1 MDIKKVFNSGGVMVP
16 NPNYNPK
23 SKKNTEPPLVLSQD
37 LSKVG
42 SIYNDLNV
50 ASDEFGHV
58 FTGQDDAKKAEIYQK
73 FGLTLTKDDYYNGN
87 LDRQLADAQSASS
100 KLIHG
105 VEQAIVSEIGIGT
118 IKAFSDIADAIGQ
131 YIGASDK
138 DYSNPLSRTLE
149 EWQNKFNEDVAPIYT
164 TPGVDIA
171 HGGLGDAGWWASN
184 MPSIMSSLTLLI
196 PSSGIVK
203 TIGYAGKAAK
213 ASSVGRQIG
222 KATTAAARWSARA
235 TKLDNLDAARKT
247 YGYLT
252 STQGQALLKEGT
264 KVAATAALSR
274 TMENYQEARQVY
286 DDMYAQASK
295 ELAKMKPEQYAAFL
309 NRNETALKGVD
320 TNNKDEVAK
329 AIARTSADRTFAIDY
344 LNTVSDIMQ
353 IYALRNMFKGVRNI
367 GAKSKITRAHRQ
379 SLEALAA
386 KNAGKEFTPSTGTA
400 KNIKNWFVDNL
411 FDSKTA
417 IAGEFSEGIEEAV
430 NYIAQQEGM
439 NLGTVMLDS
448 SKDSRLSNRLAQY
461 AKEPGLYESAFWGVL
476 GGVVFQGLGSGFK
489 RGELAI
495 DRYIDYKHRKENP
508 KTKEK
513 VTKPSWSELWEM
525 PEYKRRIADINA
537 RNADLQDYINKL
549 DMIINK
555 HKNPYETGEDGQSR
569 DISAAEE
576 DFLKEKAYNDMLTNM
591 TLRAM
596 DSGNYDLLKEYL
608 KSDEVKQSLVQS
620 GLVSEQEAAAYQ
632 QNAIANM
639 EKLEEKY
646 DENVRVLNRLSSRI
660 NKNREEPIPVE
671 YLQIIARENI
681 NHQLQSESLEKQI
694 AAYEIDESKQK
705 QFFGDK
711 LDQTIN
717 YKDAVRLVFLTEQLG
732 ELEAEKKELLKDK
745 DNLKT
750 VIGQQDLEELNAN
763 INLVRDLVYNLNPE
777 NGINNLMFAIGNSFS
792 VERIGN
798 KFATNESNSQY
809 LNFRDMLNSLEKEED
824 IDLQQ
829 QQAKDYFVKID
840 KRLAELTSAKAYDA
854 KVLDDTIR
862 RAYDSKQSI
871 KKIAT
876 DLHDTYVKLAKLQ
889 TAAAIERSQIAIT
902 EQEVLNEVNKLHNFM
917 NDARIEAI
925 NQAKMKLTTLAD
937 KYGSLAVRNAL
948 ADKYCGNSVTT
959 DYFGDTEEDLANGKL
974 FNNATDIL
982 HLDSN
987 VNKNL
992 YSIIDDIL
1000 ATHDDVKAAQN
1011 QSSTISQEPDSG
1023 SQNSEV
1029 DNTSAEATETK
1040 IKPLESETEAIAT
1053 TQSPLGQ
1060 AAQTNT
1066 IELKANG
1073 ETYAILTPSSK
1084 VDGGYTLDVVQGQPR
1099 ATALLNDDT
1108 VYKKNGVSITED
1120 FVITQ
1125 KPIVKRNNDGS
1136 LTTIEQGL
1144 INKATEDNITKAGEE
1159 EVNNP
1164 IGKSNEPMASTSLSS
1179 TGVVRAN
1186 NSPTQTSNGNNNSEG
1201 LQTEESND
1209 DTLISKANDEIKK
1222 IVLTAINKE
1231 SSVDWNSLRDNL
1243 NKKYVETADDSAN
1256 VGHYVDVAINS
1267 WKKLYDRKLAG
1278 KTNIVD
1284 EVTILNSS
1292 ISEKTKKG
1300 KILEDYHKSID
1311 KLVETYKEDVAC
1323 DYIDGKYYIRISD
1336 LLNYCNDKAD
1346 NTGVG
1351 DLLYQNM
1358 LNYMNNSDKFVVIA
1372 ENLEDVLAKAKQSAQ
1387 SKLANLNN
1395 NTTTLYGINF
1405 DGYIAELI
1413 ASGMNN
1419 EAAKVLDIIDNL
1431 QLGDKISYKKSD
1443 NTIMF
1448 MVGDTPIGYL
1458 PIPRTAG
1465 LPLKNV
1471 VPDGRRWQYNDEW
1484 VTDILVNPNGTV
1496 TSSLKELF
1504 RNWLT
1509 NLDNKDIAELNN
1521 IIIQV
1526 AFNTQLKQSDLNKLS
1541 DKFLKNPE
1549 VVKAIKNGF
1558 IKPDADKVKL
1568 LKGIAKVWGY
1578 TRQVTGSS
1586 IAETNEIRELS
1597 LDTWFDN
1604 QIASSFNMVETLY
1617 NNESGTV
1624 QVGFI
1629 SDGELITTK
1638 PEDKLPIS
1646 KAIGNKHKGQVKIAV
1661 AESIGTLTV
1670 AGDINGKTSLKFS
1683 GIKGSI
1689 AKNNTVVVIP
1699 SRSGRHGYVHAY
1711 PTEITAKQV
1720 KSQAKEVV
1728 KTALDEI
1735 KRIGKEG
1742 TTEEIGNNLQNYLML
1757 LINSGNNSNT
1767 PLFRLNGYGVQ
1778 DFNYKTHGKFGFQI
1792 NYKDINGV
1800 QRWFTISWKA
1810 YNETTNSIGTRNKL
1824 AYHYSGSSEIVEDTN
1839 KAIEE
1844 LIKVISDNAKFNLG
1858 FGFIKSDNNNNII
1871 LKGLAHRNKEGKFVI
1886 SIPNQREFEFN
1897 SFNDFIIDNDLV
1909 SLTTKPSTNG
1919 TNYNRQSITGNQAA
1933 NQTLKIRFED
1943 NSRTP
1948 VEESEDMLSGITK
1961 TTSEQVL
1968 DILKDSK
1975 HSRTAGR
1982 RLAKL
1987 ILGKKV
1993 KNLKIDN
2000 KIFDLFPQ
2008 NIKFVNENIGAFA
2021 DVNVGN
2027 DYTIVN
2033 NNENI
2038 KLAPGQVVVGK
2049 EWLELLNGSI
2059 TQKKEAVRK
2068 LVHER
2073 LHLVLHSDGNNKYI
2087 EQIRE
2092 IFDEFKEKNTNENLN
2107 VYYYLDNQDKYYKN
2121 GKLNEAGLEEFLV
2134 ETLTSKE
2141 LADGLNSIQSED
2153 IINNKKV
2160 KKSLL
2165 QKIMERL
2172 AKIFG
2177 WNIEAGSLYEKEF
2190 KLLGDIMSEST
2201 EDTNSNRQLE
2211 FNFDAPITDVTVK
2224 KEQEIKS
2231 NDDMS
2236 FGDDISDLFESAIQE
2251 KSQNTTSIPTFVN
2264 KFPITQQAKIV
2275 DKINSGEI
2283 EIKCN

>member
-58 FTGQDDAKKAEIYQK
+58 FTGQDDARKAEIYQK

-203 TIGYAGKAAK
+203 GIGYVGKAAK

-235 TKLDNLDAARKT
+235 TKLDNLDVARKT

-417 IAGEFSEGIEEAV
+417 IAGEFSEGVEEAV

-439 NLGTVMLDS
+439 NLGSVMLDA
-448 SKDSRLSNRLAQY
+448 SKDSTFGKRLAQY
-461 AKEPGLYESAFWGVL
+461 GKEPGLYESAFWGIL

-489 RGELAI
+489 RAELAV
-495 DRYIDYKHRKENP
+495 DKYIDYKNRKENP
-508 KTKEK
+508 KTKEQVK
-513 VTKPSWSELWEM
+513 KPSFFELWET
-525 PEYKRRIADINA
+525 PEYKRRVADINA
-537 RNADLQDYINKL
+537 RNTDLQDYINKL

-608 KSDEVKQSLVQS
+608 KSDEVKQALVQS
-620 GLVSEQEAAAYQ
+620 GLVSEQEATAYQ

-646 DENVRVLNRLSSRI
+646 DENVRVLNSLSARI
-660 NKNREEPIPVE
+660 NRNREESIPVE
-671 YLQIIARENI
+671 YLQIIARNNI
-681 NHQLQSESLEKQI
+681 NHQLQIEDWQKQLD
-694 AAYEIDESKQK
+694 AYQVDATKQE
-705 QFFGDK
+705 QFFGSK
-711 LDQTIN
+711 LDPSIN
-717 YKDAVRLVFLTEQLG
+717 YKDAVRLTFLTAQLG
-732 ELEAEKKELLKDK
+732 ELEADKKELLKDK
-745 DNLKT
+745 DRVKT
-750 VIGQQDLEELNAN
+750 VEGQQELESINKNIETFRDIIYN
-763 INLVRDLVYNLNPE
+763 INPNEGVSNL
-777 NGINNLMFAIGNSFS
+777 LFAIGNSFS
-792 VERIGN
+792 FERFGSEA
-798 KFATNESNSQY
+798 KSNLSSSEY
-809 LNFRDMLNSLEKEED
+809 LGFRDMLANLEREED
-824 IDLQQ
+824 VDLQS
-829 QQAKDYFVKID
+829 QAKEYFTKID
-840 KRLAELTSAKAYDA
+840 KRLTSITGSQIQQN
-854 KVLDDTIR
+854 KVLDDVIR
-862 RAYDSKQSI
+862 RAHDKEQGLA
-871 KKIAT
+871 KVAT
-876 DLHDTYVKLAKLQ
+876 DLHKTYMHLADLQ
-889 TAAAIERSQIAIT
+889 TAIALERGQIAIT
-902 EQEVLNEVNKLHNFM
+902 ENEVLNEVNNLHNFM
-917 NDARIEAI
+917 NKARREAI
-925 NQAKMKLTTLAD
+925 NKAKSNLIKLAD
-937 KYGSLAVRNAL
+937 KYGALAIRNAL
-948 ADKYCGNSVTT
+948 ADKYRGNTVTT

-987 VNKNL
+987 ANKNL
-992 YSIIDDIL
+992 FGVIDDIL
-1000 ATHDDVKAAQN
+1000 ALHEDIKAAQN
-1011 QSSTISQEPDSG
+1011 QSSTIFQEPDSG

-1029 DNTSAEATETK
+1029 DNTSAETIETK
-1040 IKPLESETEAIAT
+1040 IKPLESETEGIAT
-1053 TQSPLGQ
+1053 AQSPLEQ
-1060 AAQTNT
+1060 VAQTKP
-1066 IELKANG
+1066 IELKDNG
-1073 ETYAILTPSSK
+1073 ETYAILTPSSD
-1084 VDGGYTLDVVQGQPR
+1084 VDGGYTLDVVQGQPK
-1099 ATALLNDDT
+1099 ATALLNDDSI
-1108 VYKKNGVSITED
+1108 YQKNGVSITED

-1125 KPIVKRNNDGS
+1125 KPIVKRNADGS
-1136 LTTIEQGL
+1136 LTTIEKGL
-1144 INKATEDNITKAGEE
+1144 IDKATEDNITKAGEE
-1159 EVNNP
+1159 EANNP
-1164 IGKSNEPMASTSLSS
+1164 IGKSNEPVIPASPSS
-1179 TGVVRAN
+1179 TGVVQATSVPIKAT
-1186 NSPTQTSNGNNNSEG
+1186 NSNFESEG
-1201 LQTEESND
+1201 LQTEESSD
-1209 DTLISKANDEIKK
+1209 DTLISKANEEIKE
-1222 IVLTAINKE
+1222 IVITAIKKQ

-1267 WKKLYDRKLAG
+1267 WKRLYDRNMAG
-1278 KTNIVD
+1278 KSNIVD

-1300 KILEDYHKSID
+1300 KILEDYHKAVD
-1311 KLVETYKEDVAC
+1311 KLVETYKEEVAC
-1323 DYIDGKYYIRISD
+1323 DYIDGKYYVRISD

-1372 ENLEDVLAKAKQSAQ
+1372 ENLEDVLAKAKQSTQ

-1395 NTTTLYGINF
+1395 TNTLYGINF

-1509 NLDNKDIAELNN
+1509 NLDNKDIADLNN
-1521 IIIQV
+1521 IVIQA
-1526 AFNTQLKQSDLNKLS
+1526 AFNIQLKQSDLNKLA
-1541 DKFLKNPE
+1541 DKFSKNPE
-1549 VVKAIKNGF
+1549 VITAINNGF

-1578 TRQVTGSS
+1578 TRQITGKS
-1586 IAETNEIRELS
+1586 IEETNKIRLKS
-1597 LDTWFDN
+1597 LDYWFDN
-1604 QIASSFNMVETLY
+1604 VANSFYMVEQLY
-1617 NNESGTV
+1617 NTNAANVTV
-1624 QVGFI
+1624 GSI
-1629 SDGELITTK
+1629 SEGELIRTSK
-1638 PEDKLPIS
+1638 EDKVPI
-1646 KAIGNKHKGQVKIAV
+1646 KNALGDKHKGKVKIAI
-1661 AESIGTLTV
+1661 AEKIGTITL
-1670 AGDINGKTSLKFS
+1670 AGSINGNTKLDYS
-1683 GIKGSI
+1683 GVKQYS
-1689 AKNNTVVVIP
+1689 TVCVIP
-1699 SRSGRHGYVHAY
+1699 ARNNKHGFVHAFGAN
-1711 PTEITAKQV
+1711 INSKQV
-1720 KSQAKEVV
+1720 SGKAKEIV
-1728 KTALDEI
+1728 KAAISEI
-1735 KRIGKEG
+1735 KRIGTQG
-1742 TTEEIGNNLQNYLML
+1742 TTEEIGENLRKYLML
-1757 LINSGNNSNT
+1757 LLNNGNNTNS
-1767 PLFRLNGYGVQ
+1767 PLFRTNGL
-1778 DFNYKTHGKFGFQI
+1778 KTFGIQPFIYEHNDLGFQI
-1792 NYKDINGV
+1792 NYRDVNGV
-1800 QRWFTISWKA
+1800 YHWFTVTWKSFSKESGVTVRPQLA
-1810 YNETTNSIGTRNKL
+1810 FHHSGIKKITTNTEETIN
-1824 AYHYSGSSEIVEDTN
+1824 
-1839 KAIEE
+1839 E
-1844 LIKVISDNAKFNLG
+1844 LIKVILENTHFDIGKT
-1858 FGFIKSDNNNNII
+1858 FIQSDNNKDII
-1871 LKGLAHRNKEGKFVI
+1871 LNKSLAHRDKDGKFII
-1886 SIPNQREFEFN
+1886 SIPNQGDFEFE
-1897 SFNDFIIDNDLV
+1897 SYNDFMLSPDNNII
-1909 SLTTKPSTNG
+1909 SLTTKPSING

-2049 EWLELLNGSI
+2049 EWLDLLNGSI

-2073 LHLVLHSDGNNKYI
+2073 LHLVLHSDGNNKYV

-2201 EDTNSNRQLE
+2201 EDTNSNKQLE
-2211 FNFDAPITDVTVK
+2211 FNFNAPITDTTVK

-2251 KSQNTTSIPTFVN
+2251 KSQNTTSIPAFVN